1 MKKNLLILLMAI
13 AIGTQAQVL
22 SPQPSSSST
31 VTNVVGLTEVK
42 VEYSRPKAKG
52 RKIFGPGADALV
64 PYGKL
69 WRTAANTGSKVT
81 FSDDVKFGGVA
92 VAKGTYQLI
101 TNPGATEWTVILSND
116 MTLGGS
122 TEGYDAAKDAAKVTI
137 KADKLTEKVEL
148 FTIEITDIA
157 ENSKTANLQIMWEN
171 TSVKVPIAVDYD
183 AKVMKSIEA
192 STKVNPNNLFQAA
205 TYYLENGKDLKQ
217 ASEWINAAV
226 AARPEAFWM
235 MHVKAKILKGLG
247 DKKGAMDA
255 ATASRAEAEK
265 QKNADYVKMND
276 ELIKGLK

>member
-1 MKKNLLILLMAI
+1 MKNTFLILLMVAGL
-13 AIGTQAQVL
+13 AAEAQVL

-31 VTNVVGLTEVK
+31 VTNVVGLTDVK

-52 RKIFGPGADALV
+52 RKIFGAGPEFLV
-64 PYGKL
+64 PFGKL
-69 WRTAANTGSKVT
+69 WRTAANTGSKIT

-122 TEGYDAAKDAAKVTI
+122 TEGYDAAKDAAKVTV
-137 KADKLTEKVEL
+137 KSEKLTEKVEL
-148 FTIEITDIA
+148 FTIEIADIA
-157 ENSKTANLQIMWEN
+157 ENSKTANLQITWEN
-171 TSVKVPIAVDYD
+171 TSVKVPITVDYD

-192 STKVNPNNLFQAA
+192 STKVNPNNYYQAA
-205 TYYLENGKDLKQ
+205 NYYLDNGKDLKQ
-217 ASEWINAAV
+217 ASEWINAA
-226 AARPEAFWM
+226 ATARPDAFWIT
-235 MHVKAKILKGLG
+235 HTKAKILKALG
-247 DKKGAMDA
+247 DKKGAIDA

-276 ELIKGLK
+276 DLIKGLK